1 VVGKGTGMS
10 SIRLALSRLN
20 HLARRLS
27 KSAFSNAAAPKD
39 VAHFD
44 LKSKFTKIYEGNIFG
59 GRESRSGEGSNLKQ
73 TNVIRREIPNLL
85 AELHIE
91 TFLDAPCGD
100 WHWMRAT
107 NLGAAKYIGVDIV
120 TALIAQNM
128 AQFCSNSVRFLCA
141 DLAKDVLPSAD
152 LILCRDCLVHV
163 SFEDAFAILRNFR
176 STGARY
182 LLTTTF
188 SARKLNVD
196 LDDRFWRPLNMQI
209 APFHFPAPLKII
221 NEECTEG
228 GGNFRDKCL
237 GLWELNRLALA

>member
-1 VVGKGTGMS
+1 MS
-10 SIRLALSRLN
+10 SIRLAVDRLS
-20 HLARRLS
+20 HIARRLS
-27 KSAFSNAAAPKD
+27 KSAFSNATTPRE

-44 LKSKFTKIYEGNIFG
+44 LRSKFTKVYEDNIFG

-73 TNVIRREIPNLL
+73 TNVIRRELPNLL
-85 AELHIE
+85 AELHIG
-91 TFLDAPCGD
+91 TLLDAPCGD

-107 NLGAAKYIGVDIV
+107 KLESTRYIGVDIV
-120 TALIAQNM
+120 KALIEQN
-128 AQFCSNSVRFLCA
+128 AARFDSNSVRFLCA
-141 DLAKDVLPSAD
+141 DLAKDVLPNAD

-176 STGARY
+176 GAGARY

-188 SARKLNVD
+188 TDRESNVD

-209 APFHFPAPLKII
+209 APFHFPAPLKTI

-237 GLWELNRLALA
+237 GLWELNRLTLA